1 MSDTNRHDV
10 IIALATDEYPRN
22 SEGSVVRLDTGR
34 LLAAWTAF
42 ERGTGDDTTAHIK
55 ARISGDDGT
64 TWGEPFVL
72 LENVAAQNT
81 MSVSLHRE
89 QSGGLLMA
97 VLEKYGPGDCR
108 LVVRRAVKEVGA
120 WSSPVTVT
128 RGVNYNVMNND
139 RLAEDRA
146 GRIYA
151 PVSFTREPVWSGGD
165 HFLVQVWYSDDGGDS
180 WFESRS
186 ILDAPK
192 RGAMEPGIV
201 ETSDGGLL
209 MIIRTQI
216 GEILTSR
223 SDDAG
228 VTWSEPEPLGMP
240 SPEAPATIGKL
251 PDGRLALVYIP
262 GYDSEADHGG
272 KRTPLR
278 VATSSDD
285 GRTWHDVGDL
295 ESDTTKTYGYVSWLA
310 EQYSVYVTYYVCDE
324 QGRYSLKF
332 SRLDMSWFS

>member
-1 MSDTNRHDV
+1 MSDTNRPTSYS
-10 IIALATDEYPRN
+10 AGNDEYPRN

-139 RLAEDRA
+139 RLAKTSGLSMR
-146 GRIYA
+146 RFRLRQTS
-151 PVSFTREPVWSGGD
+151 VVWWRP
-165 HFLVQVWYSDDGGDS
+165 FLVQVWYSTRRAIRGLDS
-180 WFESRS
+180 VDPRC
-186 ILDAPK
+186 
-192 RGAMEPGIV
+192 
-201 ETSDGGLL
+201 
-209 MIIRTQI
+209 
-216 GEILTSR
+216 
-223 SDDAG
+223 
-228 VTWSEPEPLGMP
+228 
-240 SPEAPATIGKL
+240 
-251 PDGRLALVYIP
+251 
-262 GYDSEADHGG
+262 
-272 KRTPLR
+272 
-278 VATSSDD
+278 
-285 GRTWHDVGDL
+285 
-295 ESDTTKTYGYVSWLA
+295 TKTGPWN
-310 EQYSVYVTYYVCDE
+310 
-324 QGRYSLKF
+324 RN
-332 SRLDMSWFS
+332 R